1 MPKFDSKRLKNI
13 FYADDLDLLITLTEA
28 GADLNV
34 QGWAYEW
41 SPIMKAAYD
50 GKIEIVRFLK
60 DQGVDLDLVDI
71 DGDTALDLAE
81 LTDNNDISDLL
92 AEK

>member
-1 MPKFDSKRLKNI
+1 
-13 FYADDLDLLITLTEA
+13 
-28 GADLNV
+28 
-34 QGWAYEW
+34 
-41 SPIMKAAYD
+41 MKAAYD

>member
-1 MPKFDSKRLKNI
+1 MLTI
-13 FYADDLDLLITLTEA
+13 LTEA

-34 QGWAYEW
+34 QGGAYGW

-60 DQGVDLDLVDI
+60 DQGVDLDLVDL
-71 DGDTALDLAE
+71 DGYTAMDLAE
-81 LTDNNDISDLL
+81 LNYNTDISSLL

>member
-1 MPKFDSKRLKNI
+1 M
-13 FYADDLDLLITLTEA
+13 
-28 GADLNV
+28 
-34 QGWAYEW
+34 
-41 SPIMKAAYD
+41 SPIMRAAYD

-71 DGDTALDLAE
+71 EGYTAMDFAE
-81 LTDNNDISDLL
+81 LKNNTDISYLL